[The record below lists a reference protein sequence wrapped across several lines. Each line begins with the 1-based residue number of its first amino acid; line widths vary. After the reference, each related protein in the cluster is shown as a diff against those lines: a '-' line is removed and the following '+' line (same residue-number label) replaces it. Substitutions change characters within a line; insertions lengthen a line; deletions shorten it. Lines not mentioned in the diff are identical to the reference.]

1 MSCSCSRAKSAAAA
15 TWKALAGIPVIG
27 PVFFDS
33 TIFLYITYIVVI
45 LVQVG
50 LFSTR
55 WGLRVRAVGEHPTAA
70 DTVGIRVLGIRY
82 RQVLLGGLV
91 AGIGGAFLTIGS
103 VGSFGEDM
111 SSGLGYIALAA
122 VIFGRW
128 RPLGALGAALIFGF
142 ATSLEQILSTLNTP
156 LPSNLLLMAPYAA
169 TIIAVATR
177 GGNIRPP
184 KADGQP
190 YVKA

>member
-1 MSCSCSRAKSAAAA
+1 
-15 TWKALAGIPVIG
+15 
-27 PVFFDS
+27 
-33 TIFLYITYIVVI
+33 
-45 LVQVG
+45 
-50 LFSTR
+50 
-55 WGLRVRAVGEHPTAA
+55 
-70 DTVGIRVLGIRY
+70 
-82 RQVLLGGLV
+82 
-91 AGIGGAFLTIGS
+91 
-103 VGSFGEDM
+103 M

-156 LPSNLLLMAPYAA
+156 LPSNVLLMAPYAV

-177 GGNIRPP
+177 GGKIRPP

-190 YVKA
+190 YVKS